1 MGLACPSGLSPSPSR
16 APRPRSSAS
25 RQGKA
30 PSRHHLLQPVICEC
44 SLSWVQVTPS
54 PCMNAGPPSTGSH
67 FFLFRRRCGSSCHIS
82 VPPREVPTSHA
93 IPTRPHSFIRSFI
106 PPVCVE
112 HQALARPY
120 WMCWRHSKTDRRPVH
135 VVEGPTHMCR
145 RRALQERAASANA
158 LG

>member
-82 VPPREVPTSHA
+82 VPPREVPTCHPDKASVIHSFVHSTLKSVPDTFSSQPGRVRGVVFISEAPDDCRPGHA
-93 IPTRPHSFIRSFI
+93 ITESVVGGRSQVMG
-106 PPVCVE
+106 P
-112 HQALARPY
+112 ALE
-120 WMCWRHSKTDRRPVH
+120 WM
-135 VVEGPTHMCR
+135 
-145 RRALQERAASANA
+145 
-158 LG
+158 